1 MIADS
6 GGKTV
11 LVHLAH
17 SYPETCGDTTGGMSG
32 LSSLLLQAY
41 SETCGDNTKEMHGLS

>member
-1 MIADS
+1 MVSVS
-6 GGKTV
+6 GAKTV

-17 SYPETCGDTTGGMSG
+17 FYSETCGDTTGGMSG

-41 SETCGDNTKEMHGLS
+41 SETCGDNTEENAWT